1 MKEMNK
7 DNVINT
13 IKNLLQYYFDYIY
26 EVSNK
31 YVAYKIR
38 DIKVEI
44 TFEYNVERLI
54 FKLNNCNIYIVDDI
68 KKLDKAIIE
77 DAIERNV
84 AMFRERQ
91 FNRLSDY
98 MDEINVCPDDI
109 SEQV

>member
-1 MKEMNK
+1 MKEMNN

-26 EVSNK
+26 EVSDK

-44 TFEYNVERLI
+44 TFEYNTERLI

-91 FNRLSDY
+91 FNRLSNY
-98 MDEINVCPDDI
+98 MDEIKVCPDDI
-109 SEQV
+109 SE

>member
-26 EVSNK
+26 EVSDK
-31 YVAYKIR
+31 YVAYKIG

-44 TFEYNVERLI
+44 TFSTKERLI
-54 FKLNNCNIYIVDDI
+54 FKLNNCSIYYVDDI

-109 SEQV
+109 SE

>member
-1 MKEMNK
+1 MNK

-31 YVAYKIR
+31 YIVYKIR

-77 DAIERNV
+77 DAIEKNV

-109 SEQV
+109 SE

>member
-13 IKNLLQYYFDYIY
+13 IKNLLHYYFDYIY
-26 EVSNK
+26 EISNRYVS
-31 YVAYKIR
+31 YKIR

-44 TFEYNVERLI
+44 TFEPNVERLI
-54 FKLNNCNIYIVDDI
+54 FRLNNCNIYIVDDI

-109 SEQV
+109 SE

>member
-1 MKEMNK
+1 MDNNK
-7 DNVINT
+7 IIKI
-13 IKNLLQYYFDYIY
+13 IKNLLLYYYDYIY
-26 EVSNK
+26 EVSNR
-31 YVAYKIR
+31 YIAYKIR

-44 TFEYNVERLI
+44 TFNYDEKVRFHLD
-54 FKLNNCNIYIVDDI
+54 KCPIYVIDDI

-109 SEQV
+109 SE

>member
-1 MKEMNK
+1 MNK

-31 YVAYKIR
+31 YIVYKIK

-109 SEQV
+109 SE

>member
-1 MKEMNK
+1 MKEMNN

-13 IKNLLQYYFDYIY
+13 IKDLLQYYFDYIY

-31 YVAYKIR
+31 YVVYKIG

-44 TFEYNVERLI
+44 TFSTKERLI

-68 KKLDKAIIE
+68 KNLDKAIIE

-109 SEQV
+109 SE